1 MINLNVARDFHL
13 YTKKLTENPDAVPF
27 PKKDMGLMAGT
38 TKAPMM
44 YVVQY
49 YHTGK
54 EVFGAVFAMP
64 ANDARRDFRAY
75 LPPAFE
81 RN

>member
-13 YTKKLTENPDAVPF
+13 YKEQLGKDPDAVPF

-38 TKAPMM
+38 AEAPM

-49 YHTGK
+49 CHTNK
-54 EVFGAVFAMP
+54 NEVFGAVFALP
-64 ANDARRDFRAY
+64 ANDVRRDFRAY
-75 LPPAFE
+75 LPPKFE